1 MSRDDEPHEGT
12 TEREP
17 LSRRSF
23 LKGAGG
29 AATTGVL
36 AGGLLVG
43 SRAPGAGL
51 AGGTGTVEELAG
63 EVEILLDVNG
73 APTKVVVEPR
83 TTLLSALRDR
93 ATPALTGTKL
103 VCDRGQCGACTVIV
117 DGRSAYACLLLAA
130 DVRGRK
136 IRTIEG
142 LGAPGSLAPLQESFW
157 KHDASMCGF
166 CTPGFVMAI
175 QACLERRPGASLEEI
190 QESCAGNACRCGT
203 QPQIFAAALEVA
215 RSAGTLKGGR

>member
-1 MSRDDEPHEGT
+1 MTPKPGDREPS
-12 TEREP
+12 P
-17 LSRRSF
+17 LSRRNF

-29 AATTGVL
+29 VATGGVL
-36 AGGLLVG
+36 AHGLLASSEIG
-43 SRAPGAGL
+43 APGAD
-51 AGGTGTVEELAG
+51 VEELSG
-63 EVEILLDVNG
+63 EVEVAFDVNG
-73 APTKVVVEPR
+73 ETRKLKVEPR

-93 ATPALTGTKL
+93 MEPALTGSKL

-117 DGRSAYACLLLAA
+117 DGRPAYACMLLAA

-142 LGAPGSLAPLQESFW
+142 LGSPEKLSPLQAAFW

-175 QACLERRPGASLEEI
+175 QACLERKPTATLAEI
-190 QESCAGNACRCGT
+190 REGCAGNTCRCGT
-203 QPQIFAAALEVA
+203 QPQIFAAALEA
-215 RSAGTLKGGR
+215 AAGLASGGKR